1 LNHQPSILESQGRY
15 QRTAMPFEWK
25 FTKDDLS
32 KPMKKLTEEQAPLAR
47 ATPQKAGELAKS
59 GLTAKD
65 GKQESSPQG
74 LPLRNAD

>member
-1 LNHQPSILESQGRY
+1 LNHQPSILEFQGRY

-47 ATPQKAGELAKS
+47 AA
-59 GLTAKD
+59 
-65 GKQESSPQG
+65 
-74 LPLRNAD
+74 